1 MKEILIN
8 LAFFIGGLLTLSVFR
23 KSKQKQ
29 IDKVSPDKYKSL
41 SDDEKVDKF
50 EELKRRLK

>member
-41 SDDEKVDKF
+41 SDDEKIDKF